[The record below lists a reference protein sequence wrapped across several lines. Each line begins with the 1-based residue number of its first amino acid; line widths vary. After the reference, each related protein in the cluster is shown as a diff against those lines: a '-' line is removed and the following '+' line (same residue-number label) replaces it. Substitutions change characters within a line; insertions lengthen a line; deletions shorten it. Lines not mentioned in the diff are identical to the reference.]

1 MHPTL
6 NNRLKAELS
15 RVSVA
20 LAEERAAPDPDR
32 RRIQEL
38 NMRRAWLSDALW
50 NAELVINGRLQTA
63 PAPCR
68 RGIDDVERH
77 SEP

>member
-6 NNRLKAELS
+6 CNRLRAELS

-20 LAEERAAPDPDR
+20 IAEERAAADPDR

-50 NAELVINGRLQTA
+50 SAEMAAVRQA
-63 PAPCR
+63 PTSLPAR
-68 RGIDDVERH
+68 RWIDQAER
-77 SEP
+77 EM